1 MTLLRRFIR
10 PDLFAVAALALA
22 AIGCDKP
29 IVAESNTAQVG
40 GIEVTLGDL
49 QTRYLEVTD
58 GTNTYEYPQPA
69 LVIPVTLKNLG
80 PGDFSYSPSASTQQ
94 MTEAQTPLLYA
105 DPGPEADL
113 PPESKTLIN
122 GVYLEKGALEGQVRS
137 GTTIAEGESLT
148 DLFLFEVPDEANR
161 DLILSIP
168 PSMHRGKFPLLF
180 RVKYAPEEA
189 LGPKVY
195 PQGEPAQLDVAEF
208 TVTGT
213 EVAYVKTNDS
223 AQGEGFSSDPLLKVN
238 FEIENTSQQPITYDP
253 SHRDLGVRGAA
264 LFGKGETYKRVKFTA
279 TTSVVGQK
287 SDPVEIPPGGS
298 VQDFVLFERP
308 PKDASQLSFE
318 YPAKLFGGTGIV
330 RVRLDYEY
338 AEPPLP
344 KELEKKPATP
354 SADGG

>member
-1 MTLLRRFIR
+1 MTLLRRLIR
-10 PDLFAVAALALA
+10 PDLLVVAVLALA

-29 IVAESNTAQVG
+29 TIAEGSTAQVG
-40 GIEVTLGDL
+40 GIEFALGDL

-80 PGDFSYSPSASTQQ
+80 PGDFSYSPSSSTQQ

-122 GVYLEKGALEGQVRS
+122 GVYLEKGALEGQVRT

-195 PQGEPAQLDVAEF
+195 PQGEPAKLDVAEF

-238 FEIENTSQQPITYDP
+238 FEIKNTSEQPITYDP
-253 SHRDLGVRGAA
+253 SHRDLGTRGAA
-264 LFGKGETYKRVKFTA
+264 LFGKGETYKRVKFAA
-279 TTSVVGQK
+279 TTAVVSLK
-287 SDPVEIPPGGS
+287 SDPVEIAPGDS

-308 PKDASQLSFE
+308 SKDADQLSFE
-318 YPAKLFGGTGIV
+318 YPANLFGGTGIA
-330 RVRLDYEY
+330 RVSVDYEY
-338 AEPPLP
+338 AEPPVP
-344 KELEKKPATP
+344 KELEKPAP
-354 SADGG
+354 PPADGG